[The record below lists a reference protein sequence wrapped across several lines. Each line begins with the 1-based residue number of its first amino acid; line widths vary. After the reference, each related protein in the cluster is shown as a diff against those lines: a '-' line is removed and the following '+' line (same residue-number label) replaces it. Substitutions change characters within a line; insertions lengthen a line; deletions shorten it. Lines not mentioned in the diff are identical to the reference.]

1 MPRRSRQQGGEFE
14 VRCSLFS
21 SLGPSLLVGELDVLE
36 TLGHGGVR
44 LVQVGV
50 VADSAAGTGRRQ
62 CPGG

>member
-1 MPRRSRQQGGEFE
+1 MRR
-14 VRCSLFS
+14 SLFS

-44 LVQVGV
+44 LVKVGV